1 MLHPHAAVRFHCETS
16 EFSFVSFTGAY
27 YCLNMIMIT
36 LSTFLS
42 VIVINLYFRGDKR
55 NRVPRWLKIVSSI
68 CISEMLTVCEVW
80 FSAKYTQLSS
90 NTISPSPNNSP
101 EGIFRPKRTT
111 GKSTALDFER
121 LLFWLLQKK
130 KEKKKKKPALYHFLP
145 FWSNTQALV
154 KGQVLLHQANQAS
167 SACTWTCSKSS
178 SRDKIHHNS
187 HVPFKRTDKVDQSQ
201 NDWRT
206 CQSFF
211 DAYWYKNSQKFCCFS
226 GFLEWR
232 LFF

>member
-130 KEKKKKKPALYHFLP
+130 KEKKKKE
-145 FWSNTQALV
+145 T
-154 KGQVLLHQANQAS
+154 
-167 SACTWTCSKSS
+167 CTL
-178 SRDKIHHNS
+178 
-187 HVPFKRTDKVDQSQ
+187 
-201 NDWRT
+201 
-206 CQSFF
+206 SFF
-211 DAYWYKNSQKFCCFS
+211 TILVQHSGTCKRPSATPPSQPSKFCLHLNVLQIFIQRQNSPQQSCS
-226 GFLEWR
+226 VQKNWQGGPITKRLEDMSKFLWC
-232 LFF
+232 LLV